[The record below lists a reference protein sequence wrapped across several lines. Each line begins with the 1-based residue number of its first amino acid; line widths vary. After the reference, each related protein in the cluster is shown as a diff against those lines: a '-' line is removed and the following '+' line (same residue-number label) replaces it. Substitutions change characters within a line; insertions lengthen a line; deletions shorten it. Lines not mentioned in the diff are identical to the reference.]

1 MRKFWF
7 LAILAFLGASVV
19 VVLLF
24 PAAIYVPLGY
34 LRSEAFFAGKPTNY
48 WTRAVQG
55 KSFLGHEPPKMDV
68 GQTLRDGGKES
79 VGVLTQMVKDPDRTV
94 TRQALL
100 ALFYIGADA
109 KPAAPVVAE
118 LMKTEDNSAIFLS
131 ADAALSKADPKLE
144 CETLA
149 AVLRDKSNL
158 ARCAW
163 AIAIMLERAAQCQE
177 ILPAVQEL
185 LQESDTGLRIDAIR
199 VLGRMHQPPEPLA
212 AALCA
217 ILNTDQVT
225 TSGVQAVEAL
235 SELGAA
241 AKPGVPLLIK
251 ILEDPAT
258 RSSGRN
264 FGPPHLPGV
273 IIALGR
279 IGPEAGPSVPALK
292 KLLAKTK
299 DEQLRRHVQEALAK
313 IGEPAK

>member
-7 LAILAFLGASVV
+7 LAIIVFLGACVV

-24 PAAIYVPLGY
+24 PAAAYVPLGF
-34 LRSEAFFAGKPTNY
+34 LRNEAFFAGKPTSY

-55 KSFLGHEPPKMDV
+55 KSFLGHEPDKMDV
-68 GQTLRDGGKES
+68 GQTLRDGGKDS
-79 VGVLTQMVKDPDRTV
+79 VGVLTQMVEDPDHAVR
-94 TRQALL
+94 RQALL

-109 KPAAPVVAE
+109 KPAAPVLADI
-118 LMKTEDNSAIFLS
+118 MKKEDNTAIFLS

-149 AVLRDKSNL
+149 AVLRDKSHS
-158 ARCAW
+158 ARRAW
-163 AIAIMLERAAQCQE
+163 AIAILLDRAGQCQE

-199 VLGRMHQPPEPLA
+199 VLSRMHQPPEPLA
-212 AALCA
+212 ASLCA
-217 ILNTDQVT
+217 ILTTDQVK
-225 TSGVQAVEAL
+225 TSGVQAIEAL
-235 SELGAA
+235 GELGAA

-251 ILEDPAT
+251 ILEDPST

-273 IIALGR
+273 IIALGH

-292 KLLAKTK
+292 KLLGKTH
-299 DEQLRRHVQEALAK
+299 DEQLRRHAREALAQ
-313 IGEPAK
+313 IGAPAG